1 MNKRQ
6 SILILGGDADGNL
19 GDRAILT
26 AMCAAIKRIEPQAEI
41 IATSEHP
48 DNLRAILDA
57 TVLKRGL
64 RGLPRLC
71 AAARRS
77 RIVLIGGGGLF
88 QDDDSLVKMPYWAAR
103 CLLMR
108 LCCKRLAGCSIGAGP
123 LRSFSS
129 RLSAMIAF
137 SVMQRVSVRD
147 HIARRTVQPLTS
159 TTVEV
164 VPDPAFMLDPL
175 DDTAGRRLLSEQGVP
190 LNDGPL
196 IGVTIRR
203 WFPPKPRW
211 IPNRILPRKD
221 NPMSHRLLELYAQT
235 LDRVLS
241 RCGGRVVMMP
251 TYNLA
256 HEGDDR
262 LCGQVIKLM
271 AGERAHLVRVNDPAL
286 YQAVARQLS
295 LMVAGRMHSAI
306 LAASVGTPVV
316 GLAYNPKFHGVF
328 ELLGKSDVVM
338 DVESF
343 VNSADVDGFARLI
356 ESTLHRRRPAQPA
369 AAQLAQQTR
378 QWLTEVLS

>member
-1 MNKRQ
+1 MKQRRG
-6 SILILGGDADGNL
+6 ILILGGDADGNL

-26 AMCAAIKRIEPQAEI
+26 ALCAAIARIDPQAEI
-41 IATSEHP
+41 IAASEHP
-48 DNLRAILDA
+48 DRMRAVLNA

-64 RGLPRLC
+64 RGLPSLC

-88 QDDDSLVKMPYWAAR
+88 QDDDSLIKMPYWAAR

-108 LCCKRLAGCSIGAGP
+108 LCCNRLVGCSIGAGP

-129 RLSAMIAF
+129 RLSAMFAF
-137 SVMQRVSVRD
+137 SLMRRVSVRD
-147 HIARRTVQPLTS
+147 HFARRTAQPLTS
-159 TTVEV
+159 TMVEV
-164 VPDPAFMLDPL
+164 VADPAFMLEPL
-175 DDTAGRRLLSEQGVP
+175 DDAAGRRVFSEQNIP
-190 LNDGPL
+190 LDDSPL

-221 NPMSHRLLELYAQT
+221 NNMSQRLVELYART

-241 RCGGRVVMMP
+241 RCGGRVVLMP

-256 HEGDDR
+256 HEGDDQ
-262 LCGQVIKLM
+262 LCRQVM
-271 AGERAHLVRVNDPAL
+271 EMMDSDRVSLLHIDEPSL
-286 YQAVARQLS
+286 YQAAARQLA
-295 LMVAGRMHSAI
+295 LMVAGRMHAAI

-328 ELLGKSDVVM
+328 ELLGEPGMVM
-338 DVESF
+338 DVEPF
-343 VNSADVDGFARLI
+343 VNNADVDGFAHLI
-356 ESTLHRRRPAQPA
+356 TSTLERRRPSQPA
-369 AAQLAQQTR
+369 AVPLAQQTW